1 MAKYSVL
8 LVQLLLAISDI
19 NATQKQIS
27 LENKS

>member
-8 LVQLLLAISDI
+8 LVQLLLAINDI

>member
-8 LVQLLLAISDI
+8 LVQLLLAINDI
-19 NATQKQIS
+19 NATQKQVS